1 MMFKAQQSLHAWMK
15 LHSKGGNVPVNLT
28 ICEDLL
34 KVPKT
39 LNRYLSGF
47 PGDARHRAKT

>member
-15 LHSKGGNVPVNLT
+15 LPSKGGNVPVNLT

-39 LNRYLSGF
+39 HNRYLSGF
-47 PGDARHRAKT
+47 LGGARHREKT